1 MQKTGGFFRRS
12 LVLPRTKAV
21 RHMAHRLKIS
31 DKIFF
36 LRERPR
42 SFCAV

>member
-1 MQKTGGFFRRS
+1 MQKTGGKIRRS
-12 LVLPRTKAV
+12 LVLSGTKAV
-21 RHMAHRLKIS
+21 RRMAHRLKIS